1 MGNVWSFQD
10 PANGRL
16 YRCEVDSMGNEQWYV
31 MPPTIQHEWISL
43 AEAARL
49 RGVTIKAISRAIAR
63 KRLSTV
69 ECNGRPKVC
78 RSDVLTLTLRYRK
91 SPVLKSAQQLAIND
105 PGKVEIFPTPFTFA
119 PISNGLDSTSPT
131 LLHDPDH
138 FGGHMK
144 STHRWSHPS
153 LLWQ

>member
-1 MGNVWSFQD
+1 VEKIESDDELGARHFRVKPSKRNPDSTWNPLTQHPTPKKLTLLGVMGNVWSFQD

-49 RGVTIKAISRAIAR
+49 RGVTRESIGRAIAH
-63 KRLSTV
+63 KRLSMV
-69 ECNGRPKVC
+69 ECNGKPKVC

-91 SPVLKSAQQLAIND
+91 SPVLKSTQQLA
-105 PGKVEIFPTPFTFA
+105 KA
-119 PISNGLDSTSPT
+119 ARSS
-131 LLHDPDH
+131 
-138 FGGHMK
+138 
-144 STHRWSHPS
+144 
-153 LLWQ
+153 